1 MQNRTQPIMFVVWF
15 MLYPCR
21 LAYYRRYTQEQIDDY
36 KKKKLQENSP
46 APAAAAATTPSN
58 DMNEWAH
65 AFNKDGELQM
75 VRLEETRSL
84 FESRAVD
91 GQCNCHH

>member
-1 MQNRTQPIMFVVWF
+1 
-15 MLYPCR
+15 MLYSCR

-36 KKKKLQENSP
+36 KKKKLQETSP
-46 APAAAAATTPSN
+46 APAAAAAAATDTTPSN

-91 GQCNCHH
+91 GQFNCQH